1 MLSGKSMLS
10 GKRMKTKR
18 CPLCEKDKPVSE
30 FGSNANSPDGLSFYC
45 LQCSSLQR
53 KSSYILKNLRKWAE
67 RYDTQC
73 ARCGR
78 TDGLEHLWL
87 PEEMIPVTV
96 CPDCLGIHERQMMN
110 HEQFFHWIREK
121 KCLLCGRTWTARQP
135 KPAVCPRCK
144 SSYWQKGK
152 E

>member
-1 MLSGKSMLS
+1 MAYTTGE
-10 GKRMKTKR
+10 RMKTKR
-18 CPLCEKDKPVSE
+18 CPLCKMEKPVSA

-53 KSSYILKNLRKWAE
+53 KSSYVLRNLRKWAE
-67 RYDTQC
+67 RYESQC

-78 TDGLEHLWL
+78 TDNLEHLWL
-87 PEEMIPVTV
+87 PEEMIPVTI
-96 CPDCLGIHERQMMN
+96 CDSCFGEYENQSMTM
-110 HEQFFHWIREK
+110 EQFFHWIREK